1 MLKSMGVTELA
12 MTECLNNSRGKGNKE
27 GTGPLLPAPIDNN
40 LLHHKTVKNS
50 LS

>member
-27 GTGPLLPAPIDNN
+27 GTGPLLPIPIDNN
-40 LLHHKTVKNS
+40 FFTIRQRNN